1 HRLEGGASGE
11 ALGCGAAAC
20 AVQGLERPIA
30 RAPRACLDV
39 LAPYVGA
46 PALDA
51 ANEAA
56 ARRRDFVRVGGD
68 RTGELDR
75 PQLSGEPP
83 GQVRYAAGMHAA
95 ATQGWVAGRDPW
107 TGPAVSGHRPAKV
120 AERTD
125 GAGAQELIGDHRD
138 SRLRSRASPSA
149 AERASSSRPGT
160 GSGGSV
166 ARASTVA
173 CTCSTYVTHQ
183 SHITRCSSTWLRV
196 GSSSAPS
203 R

>member
-1 HRLEGGASGE
+1 HVPECGQRTVGGDREAHPRRRNGVRERARDVEHRLEGGASGE

-20 AVQGLERPIA
+20 AVQGLERPVA

-56 ARRRDFVRVGGD
+56 ARGRDFVRVGGD

-125 GAGAQELIGDHRD
+125 
-138 SRLRSRASPSA
+138 
-149 AERASSSRPGT
+149 
-160 GSGGSV
+160 
-166 ARASTVA
+166 
-173 CTCSTYVTHQ
+173 
-183 SHITRCSSTWLRV
+183 
-196 GSSSAPS
+196 
-203 R
+203 